1 LTKTTDHHNGERV
14 IEIAPSILPCD
25 FGRLG
30 EELTALE
37 EAGVDRIHWDVMDG
51 VFVPNITIGAPVITS
66 CRRYSAL
73 PYEVHLMIVDPER
86 YVAEFVDAGCELIT
100 VHAEATRH
108 LHRTL
113 GLIKSLG
120 ARAGVALN
128 PATPLSAVEHV
139 MDELDVLMI
148 MTVNPGFGG
157 QHYIEAM
164 DAKILAAVALREA
177 TNPLVKIE
185 VDGGVSEETLA
196 GCVMNGAEILVSGSA
211 LLAHRGHL
219 LAAVNNFHQL
229 AQEAFTQR
237 AR

>member
-1 LTKTTDHHNGERV
+1 MTTTSAPASDDRIVEL
-14 IEIAPSILPCD
+14 APSILPCD

-30 EELTALE
+30 EELQALE

-51 VFVPNITIGAPVITS
+51 VFVPNITIGAPVVAS
-66 CRRYSAL
+66 CRRYSSL
-73 PYEVHLMIVDPER
+73 PFEVHLMIIDPER
-86 YVAEFVDAGCELIT
+86 YVGEFIDAGCELIT

-148 MTVNPGFGG
+148 MSVNPGFGG
-157 QHYIEAM
+157 QHYIESM

-177 TNPLVKIE
+177 TNPSVKIE
-185 VDGGVSEETLA
+185 VDGGVSEETIA
-196 GCVMNGAEILVSGSA
+196 GCVMNGAQILVSGSA
-211 LLAHRGHL
+211 LLAHRDNLGQ
-219 LAAVNNFHQL
+219 AVNHFHQL
-229 AQEAFTQR
+229 AIA
-237 AR
+237 AKPS

>member
-1 LTKTTDHHNGERV
+1 MTTSQRAERIV
-14 IEIAPSILPCD
+14 ELAPSVLPCD

-30 EELTALE
+30 EELGALE

-51 VFVPNITIGAPVITS
+51 VFVPNITIGAPVIAS
-66 CRRYSAL
+66 CRRYSTL

-86 YVAEFVDAGCELIT
+86 YVSEFVEAGCELIT

-113 GLIKSLG
+113 SLIKSFG
-120 ARAGVALN
+120 VRAGVALN
-128 PATPLSAVEHV
+128 PATPLTDVEYV
-139 MDELDVLMI
+139 MDQLDVLMI
-148 MTVNPGFGG
+148 MSVNPGFGG

-185 VDGGVSEETLA
+185 VDGGVSEETIQA
-196 GCVMNGAEILVSGSA
+196 CVINGAEVLVSGSA
-211 LLAHRGHL
+211 LMAHRGHL
-219 LAAVNNFHQL
+219 AEAVEHFHQL
-229 AQEAFTQR
+229 ARDVHPQR
-237 AR
+237 PTST